1 MQTNTALEVASEMVV
16 RQDIRNVAIIAH
28 VDHGKTTLVD
38 GLLKQSHIFRENQH
52 VGELIMDTNDLE
64 RERGITILSK
74 NTAIV
79 YRGVKINIIDT
90 PGHADFGGEVE
101 RVLNMADGCL
111 LLVDAVEGPMPQT
124 RTVLQRALAM
134 HLRPIVVVNK
144 IDRPA
149 SRIDEAMERLQ
160 DLFLE
165 LATDADQLEFP
176 VLFAI
181 AREGRAGTEP
191 DPAKLAP
198 DLRPL
203 FETIVR
209 EVPPPDVDPE
219 GPAQML
225 VASLDYDPH
234 RGRIAIGRVQRGTI
248 RAGDTLVQL
257 GANGEETRQRVSAL
271 TVFDGLKRVEVPAA
285 GAGEIVALSG

>member
-1 MQTNTALEVASEMVV
+1 MTRDPAHL
-16 RQDIRNVAIIAH
+16 RNVAIIAH

-38 GLLKQSHIFRENQH
+38 GLLKQSNIFRDPDAA
-52 VGELIMDTNDLE
+52 GELILDSNDLE
-64 RERGITILSK
+64 RERGITILAK
-74 NTAIV
+74 NTAVTYAGI
-79 YRGVKINIIDT
+79 KINIIDT

-124 RTVLQRALAM
+124 RTVLARALERG
-134 HLRPIVVVNK
+134 LRPIVVVNK

-149 SRIDEAMERLQ
+149 SRIDEAIERLRISSSSWPP
-160 DLFLE
+160 
-165 LATDADQLEFP
+165 TP
-176 VLFAI
+176 TSSSSRSSTPSP
-181 AREGRAGTEP
+181 ARAA
-191 DPAKLAP
+191 PAPIPIRPSSRP

-209 EVPPPDVDPE
+209 DVPPPDVDPD

-225 VASLDYDPH
+225 VASLDYDTH

-257 GANGEETRQRVSAL
+257 GAERRG
-271 TVFDGLKRVEVPAA
+271 DAA
-285 GAGEIVALSG
+285 EGRPRSPSSTG